1 MQEQEEIIRIT
12 IDLGNSLP
20 AESIIVMRGEENQ
33 SEELARRF
41 CLKHGFDQKIQAA
54 LSLQIQRNIDQVMN
68 QITDEG
74 SEQEQLVT
82 NQDGYDEGIGS
93 TNRPQAVECLNDES
107 EYELNQIRDNQIKLQ

>member
-41 CLKHGFDQKIQAA
+41 CLKHGFD
-54 LSLQIQRNIDQVMN
+54 
-68 QITDEG
+68 
-74 SEQEQLVT
+74 
-82 NQDGYDEGIGS
+82 
-93 TNRPQAVECLNDES
+93 
-107 EYELNQIRDNQIKLQ
+107 